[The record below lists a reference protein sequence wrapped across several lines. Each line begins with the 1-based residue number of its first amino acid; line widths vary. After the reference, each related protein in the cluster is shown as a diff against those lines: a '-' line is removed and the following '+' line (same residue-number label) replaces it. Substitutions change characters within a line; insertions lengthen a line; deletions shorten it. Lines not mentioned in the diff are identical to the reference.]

1 MDNFSQLNLK
11 VPPNEPEHV
20 VRKIEL
26 DRKVAVGVE
35 VERFSNG
42 LSTVRLLDATGRPT
56 GNIVRNVVMLPTHVK
71 PAVTTGV
78 AELIIRA
85 RKDNPLNFVEIV

>member
-1 MDNFSQLNLK
+1 MDQYSQQHLK
-11 VPPNEPEHV
+11 VAATEAEHL
-20 VRKIEL
+20 VRKVEL

-42 LSTVRLLDATGRPT
+42 RSNVRLLDATGRPT
-56 GNIVRNVVMLPTHVK
+56 GNIVRNVVMLPAPVK
-71 PAVTTGV
+71 PVVATGI